1 MGHYPQDK
9 KHGLC
14 RRQHSSGLGIDG
26 YILKPLEF
34 DKRFGAEEKL
44 RTPLFADAAQMDN
57 WRHMAQNV
65 HTNRYLGIRHCSF

>member
-1 MGHYPQDK
+1 MGHYPHDK

-14 RRQHSSGLGIDG
+14 SRQHSSGLGIDG

-44 RTPLFADAAQMDN
+44 RTPLFADAARMDN
-57 WRHMAQNV
+57 
-65 HTNRYLGIRHCSF
+65 